1 MVGDEPFA
9 VILADDLIDAKKPA
23 ISQLIAARAENNGGN
38 VLAVQT
44 VSREMTKQYGIVEVD
59 DEHEVCPKISSIVEK
74 PDPQTAPSTL
84 AVIGRYVL
92 EPEIFDSLQ
101 HIDRGAGGEIQL
113 TDAIGREIPKGNTL
127 ACRYEGERFDCGSKQ
142 GFLNATVHYA
152 RKEGYRII

>member
-1 MVGDEPFA
+1 MEVK
-9 VILADDLIDAKKPA
+9 DDTIHTP
-23 ISQLIAARAENNGGN
+23 
-38 VLAVQT
+38 V
-44 VSREMTKQYGIVEVD
+44 
-59 DEHEVCPKISSIVEK
+59 ISSIVEK

-92 EPEIFDSLQ
+92 EPGIFESLK

-113 TDAIGREIPKGNTL
+113 TDGIAKQIPHGKTL

-142 GFLNATVHYA
+142 GFLNATVHFA